1 MANNREYRKVD
12 GYEVYPTDIAEKL
25 LTLADLEITEEEKDI
40 AREQMTDALY
50 HLDAICQNRYNDD
63 KFRTLYNVLAHI
75 ADQYI

>member
-1 MANNREYRKVD
+1 MKNYDYRIAN
-12 GYEVYPTDIAEKL
+12 GYEVTPEDITEKL
-25 LTLADLEITEEEKDI
+25 MPLAYLDITDEENEI
-40 AREQMTDALY
+40 ARDQMTDALY